1 MSRKIRSFYF
11 FAFLLSI
18 SVVGYL
24 VFKIQTTKTSQLSS
38 IVSANLLKVSTTN
51 SADTYYLEKSTA
63 VGFEYELASAF
74 ASHLGVKIEFSVR
87 QNLAELSTDLQNRD
101 SHISIPGRATV
112 THNFREHRRSI
123 AYTTQQSV
131 VVYRVTRG
139 IKAPK
144 QLTDIIG
151 RNLLVATD
159 SLQSKQLEKEKL
171 THPQLS
177 WSLAPGQTTYEI
189 LQKIQDKDFDIAVI
203 SAVEFQSIGPYFPG
217 LKAAFEL
224 HKAQGIHW
232 LTADK
237 ADRSLIDALDN
248 FFSSSQTLEL
258 IKTLE
263 QKYYQNSNPLNLFDT
278 LTFKR
283 DFQQRLPKLQQFFKQ
298 AAQQTDIDWLLL
310 AAIAY
315 QESHWDEK
323 AVSPTGVK
331 GIMMLTKAAAKEVN
345 VTDRRDPQQS
355 IIGGAKYLNIVKD
368 KIPARILDPDR
379 TFLALAGYNTGF
391 GHLEDAR
398 ILAKRAGLN
407 PDLWEDVNKTLPL
420 LTKEKYFST
429 VKHGYARGYE
439 PVNYVKNIK
448 RYLQILKWEIQQQ
461 QLKIESSD
469 KHNNANPLLEENK
482 ATEAE
487 SLSDTPPST
496 L

>member
-203 SAVEFQSIGPYFPG
+203 SAV
-217 LKAAFEL
+217 
-224 HKAQGIHW
+224 
-232 LTADK
+232 
-237 ADRSLIDALDN
+237 
-248 FFSSSQTLEL
+248 
-258 IKTLE
+258 
-263 QKYYQNSNPLNLFDT
+263 
-278 LTFKR
+278 
-283 DFQQRLPKLQQFFKQ
+283 
-298 AAQQTDIDWLLL
+298 
-310 AAIAY
+310 
-315 QESHWDEK
+315 
-323 AVSPTGVK
+323 
-331 GIMMLTKAAAKEVN
+331 
-345 VTDRRDPQQS
+345 
-355 IIGGAKYLNIVKD
+355 
-368 KIPARILDPDR
+368 
-379 TFLALAGYNTGF
+379 
-391 GHLEDAR
+391 
-398 ILAKRAGLN
+398 
-407 PDLWEDVNKTLPL
+407 
-420 LTKEKYFST
+420 
-429 VKHGYARGYE
+429 
-439 PVNYVKNIK
+439 
-448 RYLQILKWEIQQQ
+448 
-461 QLKIESSD
+461 
-469 KHNNANPLLEENK
+469 
-482 ATEAE
+482 
-487 SLSDTPPST
+487 
-496 L
+496 